1 MFFEASAKS
10 GYMVETA
17 IVAMAAKLRTR
28 EDIRMENVSFFQ
40 LDQDNNTNNV
50 IAAQDGDD
58 QNNKKCCRI

>member
-40 LDQDNNTNNV
+40 LDQDSQS
-50 IAAQDGDD
+50 IAQDGDD